1 MEGSA
6 PEITELG
13 GIHDLHKH
21 AANGDTQMVM
31 SILSNN
37 GSENLLH
44 VEGPRKNTPL
54 HLAIL
59 YRHKD
64 TAKALVEM
72 GASLTI
78 LNACGDMPIS
88 YCCEGK
94 MLKTLL
100 SCPYNTFLHNQE
112 HMAANSWGK
121 TPNMNIGAVDAT
133 EKSILHYASMHLR
146 KTKSRHLFSQLIFL
160 ACSEHLLLRDKD
172 GATFLETAA
181 KEGNKTTTFKHRSC
195 GFAQYSS

>member
-1 MEGSA
+1 MEGST

-88 YCCEGK
+88 YCCDGE

-112 HMAANSWGK
+112 HMAANSSGK
-121 TPNMNIGAVDAT
+121 TTNPNIGTVDAT
-133 EKSILHYASMHLR
+133 
-146 KTKSRHLFSQLIFL
+146 
-160 ACSEHLLLRDKD
+160 
-172 GATFLETAA
+172 G
-181 KEGNKTTTFKHRSC
+181 
-195 GFAQYSS
+195 